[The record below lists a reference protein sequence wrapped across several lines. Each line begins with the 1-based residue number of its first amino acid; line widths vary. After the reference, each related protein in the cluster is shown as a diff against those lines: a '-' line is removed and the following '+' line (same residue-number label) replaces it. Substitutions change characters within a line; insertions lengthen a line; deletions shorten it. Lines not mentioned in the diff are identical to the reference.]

1 MNKIAKFRNVL
12 AEKGIEMTLEQ
23 ATKVYKMSND
33 LIRRSKKM
41 SMKDLWAIQ
50 DVEGVSQEE
59 KDQIIKLYQ
68 HAKEL

>member
-1 MNKIAKFRNVL
+1 VNKIAKFRNVL

-23 ATKVYKMSND
+23 AAKTYKMSND
-33 LIRRSKKM
+33 LVRRSKKM
-41 SMKDLWAIQ
+41 SMKDLWSIQ
-50 DVEGVSQEE
+50 DMEGVSQED

>member
-1 MNKIAKFRNVL
+1 VNKIAKFRNVL

>member
-1 MNKIAKFRNVL
+1 VL

-23 ATKVYKMSND
+23 ATKTYKMSND

-50 DVEGVSQEE
+50 DMDGVSQEE

>member
-1 MNKIAKFRNVL
+1 VNKIAKFRNVL

-33 LIRRSKKM
+33 LVRRSKKM

-50 DVEGVSQEE
+50 EMDGVSQEE

>member
-33 LIRRSKKM
+33 LIKRSKKM

>member
-1 MNKIAKFRNVL
+1 VNKIAKFRNVL

-33 LIRRSKKM
+33 LIKRSKKM

>member
-33 LIRRSKKM
+33 LVRRSKKM

-50 DVEGVSQEE
+50 EMDGVSQEE

>member
-1 MNKIAKFRNVL
+1 MNKITKFRNVL

-23 ATKVYKMSND
+23 ATKTYKMSND

-50 DVEGVSQEE
+50 DMDGVSQEE